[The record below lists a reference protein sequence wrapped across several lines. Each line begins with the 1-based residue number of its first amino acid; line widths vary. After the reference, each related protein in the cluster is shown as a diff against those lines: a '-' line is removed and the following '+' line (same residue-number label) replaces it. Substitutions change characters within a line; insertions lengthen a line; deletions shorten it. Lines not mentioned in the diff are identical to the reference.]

1 MKLGDLLNNRRVV
14 PYIFISPFFLIWAIF
29 GAFPVS
35 YSIWLSLH
43 KWESIAKMK
52 YVGFSNFIE
61 IFHRAES
68 LAAYHNVFWYV
79 LAGIII
85 LIPVSLLLAVLLN
98 MAFLRSKNILRAA
111 FFLPNLTSQVAL
123 SIIFAILLGAGGLVN
138 SLLHQDIPWL
148 SSTLWSKPAVIIA
161 GIWGSMGFWMVIFL
175 AALHNIPLDLYEAAD
190 IDGANSFRKFL
201 CITIPQIFPVLV
213 FVIIM
218 VTIGTLQSFAIPQ
231 LLTGG
236 GPLYSSTTPVLEL
249 YNTAFLN
256 FEMGYGAAFG
266 WLLAVAIIAIAIAQ
280 IIIARRTGKI

>member
-1 MKLGDLLNNRRVV
+1 
-14 PYIFISPFFLIWAIF
+14 
-29 GAFPVS
+29 
-35 YSIWLSLH
+35 
-43 KWESIAKMK
+43 MK
-52 YVGFSNFIE
+52 YVGLSNFIE

-68 LAAYHNVFWYV
+68 LAAYYNVFWYV

-85 LIPVSLLLAVLLN
+85 LIPVSVLLAVLLN
-98 MAFLRSKNILRAA
+98 MGFLRFKNILRAA

-138 SLLHQDIPWL
+138 RLLHQDIPWL

-175 AALHNIPLDLYEAAD
+175 AALHNIPLALYEAAD
-190 IDGANSFRKFL
+190 IDGANSFQKFL
-201 CITIPQIFPVLV
+201 YITIPQIFPVLV

-256 FEMGYGAAFG
+256 FEMGYAAAFG

-280 IIIARRTGKI
+280 IIIARRIEKI

>member
-1 MKLGDLLNNRRVV
+1 MKLGDLLNNRKVV

-68 LAAYHNVFWYV
+68 LAAYYNVFWYV

-85 LIPVSLLLAVLLN
+85 LIPVSLLLAVLLD

-123 SIIFAILLGAGGLVN
+123 SILFAILLGAGGLVN
-138 SLLHQDIPWL
+138 RLLHQDIPWL
-148 SSTLWSKPAVIIA
+148 SSTLWSKPAVITA

-190 IDGANSFRKFL
+190 IDGANSFQKFL
-201 CITIPQIFPVLV
+201 YITIPQIFPVLV

-256 FEMGYGAAFG
+256 FEMGYAAAFG

-280 IIIARRTGKI
+280 IIIARRTGRI

>member
-1 MKLGDLLNNRRVV
+1 MKLGDLLNNRKVV

-52 YVGFSNFIE
+52 YVGLSNFIE

-68 LAAYHNVFWYV
+68 LAAYYNVFWYV

-85 LIPVSLLLAVLLN
+85 LIPVSVLLAVLLN
-98 MAFLRSKNILRAA
+98 MAFLRFKNILRAA

-138 SLLHQDIPWL
+138 RVLHQDIPWL
-148 SSTLWSKPAVIIA
+148 SSTLWSKPAVTIA

-175 AALHNIPLDLYEAAD
+175 AALHNIPLALYEAAD
-190 IDGANSFRKFL
+190 IDGANSFQKFL
-201 CITIPQIFPVLV
+201 YITIPQIFPVLV

-256 FEMGYGAAFG
+256 FEMGYAAAFG

-280 IIIARRTGKI
+280 IIIARRIEKI